1 MVVEASTGARKASNK
16 KTKIFIGNVHKDT
29 QVDELKSIFAV
40 YGNVVEADILSNYA
54 FLVSLFLITEC
65 CFLINDIYITL
76 FCLTYV
82 FIQFYA

>member
-1 MVVEASTGARKASNK
+1 MFLQPMVVEASTGARKGGNK

-54 FLVSLFLITEC
+54 FVVS
-65 CFLINDIYITL
+65 NIYI
-76 FCLTYV
+76 
-82 FIQFYA
+82 